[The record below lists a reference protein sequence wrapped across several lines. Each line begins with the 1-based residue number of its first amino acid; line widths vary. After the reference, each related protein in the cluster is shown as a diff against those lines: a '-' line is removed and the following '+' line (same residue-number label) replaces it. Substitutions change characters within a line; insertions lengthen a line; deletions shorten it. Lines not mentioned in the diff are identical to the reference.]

1 MGASQDWLV
10 GKEGAHHTCEQE
22 AADGLQLS
30 HWPYV
35 EKGRSSS
42 KPDSPWFLGGGQ
54 ASSIHVTPQAPWRP
68 GKELTDTGGIQGV
81 LGVADLATYFWLKSF
96 SSGPRTLPHTQNALN
111 LLPLGASLKSSLC
124 HWPPGQVDHSKESG
138 SWRLEYC
145 K

>member
-54 ASSIHVTPQAPWRP
+54 ASHLSMSHHRLP
-68 GKELTDTGGIQGV
+68 GGLVKNSLIQGESRE
-81 LGVADLATYFWLKSF
+81 FWGWLI
-96 SSGPRTLPHTQNALN
+96 
-111 LLPLGASLKSSLC
+111 
-124 HWPPGQVDHSKESG
+124 
-138 SWRLEYC
+138 
-145 K
+145 